1 MDSPVNSAASPWKYT
16 GEPVVPAVRELLMA
30 PSSVFKSHKVS
41 RWSMTVAAA
50 ALVFTLGLALPAGPA
65 AGQSGGIDRSVI
77 PIAPDAPERYV
88 VVKGDT
94 LWDISA
100 KFLRDPWFW
109 PEIWYVNPQVENPHL
124 IYPGDVLVLTW
135 VDGRPR
141 LSLETGGATRL
152 SPRVREQPLSEAI
165 RAIPWEVVEAF
176 MSKPTVLAQEQIESA
191 PYVVTARDDRL
202 ITGPGDQVYVRR
214 LGSAVTDQ
222 SWLLYHVGEKLRDPE
237 TGDTLGFQGIYTATG
252 KVTRTGD
259 PATLLL
265 TDSARE
271 TKHGDVAL
279 PDPIEVG
286 MDFIPHPPSG
296 SVDGVIMSV
305 VDKHLAI
312 GQYHVVVI
320 NRGSRDGLEAGNV
333 LSIWKPGKTV
343 KDETKYRESSKV
355 DLPENRIGRFMVF
368 KCWDRLSYGLVL
380 NADREISIG
389 DVVRN
394 P

>member
-1 MDSPVNSAASPWKYT
+1 
-16 GEPVVPAVRELLMA
+16 MA
-30 PSSVFKSHKVS
+30 PSSVFKSRIAS
-41 RWSMTVAAA
+41 RWSTAIATA

-65 AGQSGGIDRSVI
+65 AAQSGGIDRSVI

-100 KFLRDPWFW
+100 KFLRDPWYW
-109 PEIWYVNPQVENPHL
+109 PEIWYINPQVENPHL

-141 LSLETGGATRL
+141 LTVETAGAVRL
-152 SPRVREQPLSEAI
+152 SPQVREKPLSEAI

-191 PYVVTARDDRL
+191 PYVVTGRDER
-202 ITGPGDQVYVRR
+202 IMTGAGDQVYVRR
-214 LGSAVTDQ
+214 LGKAAVDQ
-222 SWLLYHVGEKLRDPE
+222 TWLLYTVGEKLRDPE
-237 TGDTLGFQGIYTATG
+237 SGDVLGYQGVYTGTG
-252 KVTRTGD
+252 KVVRTGD

-271 TKHGDVAL
+271 TRHGDIAL
-279 PDPIEVG
+279 PDPIAVG

-296 SVDGVIMSV
+296 KVEGVIISV
-305 VDKHLAI
+305 VDQHLKF

-333 LSIWKPGKTV
+333 LSIWQPGKTV
-343 KDETKYRESSKV
+343 KDETRYRESSKV
-355 DLPENRIGRFMVF
+355 NLPENRVGRFMVF

-380 NADREISIG
+380 TSERELTVG
-389 DVVRN
+389 DIVRN

>member
-1 MDSPVNSAASPWKYT
+1 
-16 GEPVVPAVRELLMA
+16 MA
-30 PSSVFKSHKVS
+30 PSSVFKSRKVS

-65 AGQSGGIDRSVI
+65 SAQSGGIDRSVI

-100 KFLRDPWFW
+100 KFLRDPWYW

-124 IYPGDVLVLTW
+124 IYPGDVLALTW

-141 LSLETGGATRL
+141 LTVETGGAIRL
-152 SPRVREQPLSEAI
+152 SPQVRETPLSEAI
-165 RAIPWEVVEAF
+165 RAIPWEIVEAF
-176 MSKPTVLAQEQIESA
+176 MSKPTVLAKEQIESA
-191 PYVVTARDDRL
+191 PYVVTGRDERM
-202 ITGPGDQVYVRR
+202 ITGLGDEVYVRR
-214 LGSAVTDQ
+214 LSEAKKDQ
-222 SWLLYHVGEKLRDPE
+222 SWLLYHVGEKLRDPDN
-237 TGDTLGFQGIYTATG
+237 GDLLGYQGTYTATG
-252 KVTRTGD
+252 KVTETGE

-265 TDSARE
+265 TNSARE
-271 TKHGDVAL
+271 THRGDIAL

-286 MDFIPHPPSG
+286 KDFIPHPPSG
-296 SVDGVIMSV
+296 KVDGVIMSV
-305 VDKHLAI
+305 VDQHLRF
-312 GQYHVVVI
+312 GQYYVVVI

-333 LSIWKPGKTV
+333 LSIWKPGKTI
-343 KDETKYRESSKV
+343 KDETKHRESSHV
-355 DLPENRIGRFMVF
+355 DLPENKVGTFIVF

-380 NADREISIG
+380 TSQRELAVG
-389 DVVRN
+389 DMVRN